1 MGKLAELLH
10 FRKEEEKEK
19 ETRYILT
26 IDGGGMRGII
36 PARVISHLSQMLK
49 EMGDERPFYSHFDL
63 IAGTSTGGFLA
74 AGLSCPRECS
84 NLEADENEETMVS
97 HVEKDGGFFRK
108 TYRKVEDGMIR
119 RAPDPEM
126 LEKLY
131 SEEGWRIF
139 QKPPLS
145 LFGPIFQ
152 DKYDYRNLERFL
164 YETFG
169 DTGIDEL
176 LTPTAMIS
184 YETKSG
190 SPYVFRSYDDHG
202 FKLREALRATSA
214 APTYFAPVELSDR
227 LTGEKIVCIDGGV
240 GANNPSMLAY
250 LEAKKLYPEADEFR
264 MLSLS
269 TGKGPY
275 SFDPTKS
282 GGGFTGWASSIT
294 KVYSTAQET
303 LSRIYA
309 DAMPDMKI
317 LRVFSN
323 ELEKRISLDDVS
335 RESIAMLEDAGE
347 KVFLNQEDEIRA
359 FASEL
364 SSSPTHIDAVRLRT
378 RETPLLSD
386 ADSPSSSSDS
396 SSILPD
402 RP

>member
-1 MGKLAELLH
+1 MGKLADIFH
-10 FRKEEEKEK
+10 FRKEEEKKEK
-19 ETRYILT
+19 EIRYILT

-36 PARVISHLSQMLK
+36 PARIISHLSQIMK
-49 EMGDERPFYSHFDL
+49 DEGDDRPFYSHFDL

-74 AGLSCPRECS
+74 AGLTCPRECTS
-84 NLEADENEETMVS
+84 LDADESDETPVS
-97 HVEKDGGFFRK
+97 HMEIERGLFRK
-108 TYRKVEDGMIR
+108 RCSEIDDGRIR

-139 QKPPLS
+139 QRPPLS
-145 LFGPIFQ
+145 LFGQIFQ
-152 DKYDYRNLERFL
+152 DKYDHRNLERFL
-164 YETFG
+164 GETFG
-169 DTGIDEL
+169 DTGLDEL

-190 SPYVFRSYDDHG
+190 APYIFRSYDSHG
-202 FKLREALRATSA
+202 FKLTEALRATSA
-214 APTYFAPVELSDR
+214 APTYFSPVELEDR
-227 LTGEKIVCIDGGV
+227 LTGEKVVCIDGGV

-250 LEAKKLYPEADEFR
+250 LEARKLYPDADEYR

-309 DAMPDMKI
+309 EAMPDLKI

-323 ELEKRISLDDVS
+323 ELERRIPLDDIS
-335 RESIAMLEDAGE
+335 RESITMLEDAGE
-347 KVFLNQEDEIRA
+347 RIFSNQEEEIRA

-364 SSSPTHIDAVRLRT
+364 SSSPTHIDAVRLRK
-378 RETPLLSD
+378 RETPLISD
-386 ADSPSSSSDS
+386 AAPLSSSSGS
-396 SSILPD
+396 SNILLG
-402 RP
+402 